1 MDLIYLFNS
10 LMRRKWLILI
20 SSVLAVVIA
29 FLLTLDQKKLYR
41 SSAQMAT
48 GFTTS
53 DQVKLKDENFN
64 IYEIDV
70 KFNNVMEALKSTKV
84 LSMVTYNLMLH
95 DLENP
100 KTPFRKLDE
109 EAMKKPAY
117 KAADKAAAIAILKK
131 KYAEEKLLSSYDPEE
146 RKIQELMKVY
156 QYDLETTRKLLSVGR
171 IQRTDF
177 IDVQFWSTNPE
188 LSAYM
193 VNQVCSEFLRSNESS
208 RSQQNVQSIE
218 TLEKLVAQKR
228 ADLDLRLNNLRT
240 MGGVDAAVESS
251 SKMEQIST
259 FESRLTEEQNTLNSA
274 TLSLQ
279 QVNKQLADM
288 ERTNAQTASA
298 ASAVNAEI
306 SKLRSQMNEANQEY
320 INKGS
325 NDTELKNK
333 YEKLRAAYRS
343 KLSSLGNTTS
353 SAGTIT
359 KTDLQQKK
367 NELELQISSSEQNVE
382 AYRLKIRSLNSSV
395 GAAASRSA
403 TNQALQKE
411 LSLSQQEYENI
422 KSRYDAVLNNTVVPL
437 DNYRQILFGQPAV
450 EPEASKRLIL
460 LALSGVSM
468 FVFCCIAIIFLE
480 YIDVS
485 IKTPSQFLKNIEL
498 KLLGLVNRIN
508 MKQEPLNKIF
518 DAESKKTI
526 QGSLFREQLRKIR
539 FEIENNKH
547 KVYLFTSARQGEG
560 KSTIIKAL
568 AYSLSM
574 SQKKVLVIDTNFINN
589 TLTRDFEAAPEL
601 ENFSNTSK
609 DYSYQQ
615 VKSIISPTGIE
626 NVDIIG
632 CQGGDYTPAEILGD
646 DNLLGHL
653 SNLTAVYDYILM
665 EGAALNERSDS
676 KELLEFSDVMISIV
690 SARSTIKQTDK
701 ETINFL
707 QSVDGKYAGAILNN
721 VEKDNIDM

>member
-20 SSVLAVVIA
+20 SSVLAIVIA
-29 FLLTLDQKKLYR
+29 FLLTMDQKKLYR

-70 KFNNVMEALKSTKV
+70 KFNNVIEALKSTKV

-100 KTPFRKLDE
+100 KDAFRQLDE
-109 EAMKKPAY
+109 EAMKKQAY
-117 KAADKAAAIAILKK
+117 RNADKAKAIAILRK
-131 KYAEEKLLSSYDPEE
+131 KYADEKLLSSYDPEE

-156 QYDLETTRKLLSVGR
+156 QYDLETTKTWLSVGR

-188 LSAYM
+188 LSSYM
-193 VNQVCSEFLRSNESS
+193 VNQVCSEFLRNNESS

-218 TLEKLVAQKR
+218 TLEKLVSQKR
-228 ADLDLRLNNLRT
+228 ADLDEKLNNLRT
-240 MGGVDAAVESS
+240 LGGVDAAVESS

-259 FESRLTEEQNTLNSA
+259 FESRMTEEQNTLNSA

-279 QVNKQLADM
+279 QVSKQLADM
-288 ERTNAQTASA
+288 ERSNAQSASA
-298 ASAVNAEI
+298 ASAASAEI
-306 SKLRSQMNEANQEY
+306 SKLRSQMNDANQEY

-325 NDTELKNK
+325 NDTELYNK
-333 YEKLRAAYRS
+333 YQKLKTAYRN
-343 KLSSLGNTTS
+343 KLSSLANTADS
-353 SAGTIT
+353 PGSIT
-359 KTDLQQKK
+359 KGDLQQKK
-367 NELELQISSSEQNVE
+367 NELELQISSSQQNIE
-382 AYRLKIRSLNSSV
+382 TYRQKIRSLNSSV

-403 TNQALQKE
+403 TNLALQKE
-411 LSLSQQEYENI
+411 VSLSQQEYENV
-422 KSRYDAVLNNTVVPL
+422 KSRYDAVMNNTVVPL
-437 DNYRQILFGQPAV
+437 DNFRQILYGQPAV
-450 EPEASKRLIL
+450 EPEASKRLMI
-460 LALSGVSM
+460 LALAGVSM

-498 KLLGLVNRIN
+498 KLLGIVNKVN
-508 MKQEPLNKIF
+508 MKQEPLNSIF
-518 DAESKKTI
+518 DAESKKTP
-526 QGSLFREQLRKIR
+526 QGLLFREHLRKLR
-539 FEIENNKH
+539 FEIENNSH
-547 KVYLFTSARQGEG
+547 KIYLFTSARAGEG

-574 SQKKVLVIDTNFINN
+574 SQKKVLIVASNFINYN
-589 TLTRDFEAAPEL
+589 LTREFEDNQDL
-601 ENFSNTSK
+601 EAFSNATE
-609 DYSYQQ
+609 DYQYKH
-615 VKSIISPTGIE
+615 VKSIITPTGIE
-626 NVDIIG
+626 YVDIIG
-632 CQGGDYTPAEILGD
+632 CKGGDYTPAEILGD
-646 DNLLGHL
+646 NNLLGHL
-653 SNLTAVYDYILM
+653 SNLTSAYDYILL

-676 KELLEFSDVMISIV
+676 KELLAFADTMITVV
-690 SARSTIKQTDK
+690 SAKSTIKQTDK
-701 ETINFL
+701 ESISFL
-707 QSVDGKYAGAILNN
+707 QSMNGKFTGAILNY
-721 VEKDNIDM
+721 VEKGNVDM